1 MKVAVIGGGP
11 AGLVTLKFL
20 VEAHKYFPIPP
31 IEARLF
37 ETESEIGGTFVYR
50 TYEDAELVSSK
61 YLTAFSDYRLPEE
74 AADFVTPKV
83 YTQYLKDYAT
93 AFNLWSRIECQTKA
107 ENIRRGLDGSGHIVT
122 IRKLEGVSEWS
133 CDAVAVCSGININP
147 VIPDI
152 PGIERVP
159 TVIHSSQI
167 KNRTQFGK
175 DTEVVV
181 MGAGETGMDLVHL
194 AVTSPTKSVTLCHRD
209 GFFCAPKIISIPRV
223 MGFLGKDTSSV
234 PNKPVDTSVASLFD
248 TAYVHPILQRSQL
261 LWTYYDRWIKKMH
274 WLISGTEEGPDQ
286 WVGQM
291 SQSRKYMDSILLCK
305 SDRALPYLNV
315 GNRSKSWSNR
325 LRTWFMNV
333 PIKETGGKKIDV
345 RTWPESID
353 EDGYM
358 IFADAI
364 SSSKQHTTENKIKP
378 DMVVF
383 ATGYKRAFPFLEND
397 YPDVTHANVRGI
409 YKEREVTLG
418 FIGFIR
424 PSIGAI
430 PPLAELQAQFWVL
443 HLLQNQFPKEV
454 PTTLDPNALTPYDL
468 DYKIHACHGYDFYN
482 DKRAVD
488 HESYAYQ
495 LALDMG
501 SAPAITHVMKKGWKV
516 LFTWAMGS
524 NFNTKFRMVGPWK
537 WEAGAESIMRNEL
550 FNVVK
555 RSGGYVYL
563 FTYSLV
569 PFFLFGTLS
578 MALYAWFGFWGL
590 FARPG
595 RSQKSRQGNA

>member
-37 ETESEIGGTFVYR
+37 EIEPEIGGTFVYR

-74 AADFVTPKV
+74 AADFVTPPV
-83 YTQYLKDYAT
+83 YAQYLKDYAT
-93 AFNLWSRIECQTKA
+93 AFNLWSRIECQTRV
-107 ENIRRGLDGSGHIVT
+107 ENIRRGLDGSGHLVT
-122 IRKLEGVSEWS
+122 IRKLDGVSEWS
-133 CDAVAVCSGININP
+133 CNAVAVCSGININP
-147 VIPDI
+147 VIPAI
-152 PGIERVP
+152 PGIEQVP
-159 TVIHSSQI
+159 TVLHSSQI
-167 KNRTQFGK
+167 KDRTQFGK

-209 GFFCAPKIISIPRV
+209 GFFCAPKMISVPRV
-223 MGFLGKDTSSV
+223 MGFLGKDTTSV

-248 TAYVHPILQRSQL
+248 TAYVHPVLQRSQL

-291 SQSRKYMDSILLCK
+291 SQNRKYMDSILLCK

-345 RTWPESID
+345 HTWPESID

-358 IFADAI
+358 VFPNAI
-364 SSSKQHTTENKIKP
+364 SSSKHHTAETKIKP
-378 DMVVF
+378 DIVVF
-383 ATGYKRAFPFLEND
+383 AT
-397 YPDVTHANVRGI
+397 
-409 YKEREVTLG
+409 
-418 FIGFIR
+418 
-424 PSIGAI
+424 GAI
-430 PPLAELQAQFWVL
+430 PPLAELQAQFWIL
-443 HLLQNQFPKEV
+443 RLLQNQFPKEV

-468 DYKIHACHGYDFYN
+468 DYEIHACHGYDFYN

-501 SAPAITHVMKKGWKV
+501 AAPTITHVMKKGWKV

-537 WEAGAESIMRNEL
+537 WVAGAESIMRNEL

-578 MALYAWFGFWGL
+578 ITLYAWFGFWDL

-595 RSQKSRQGNA
+595 RSQKSRQRNV